1 MAEEGVKE
9 GANGCGAPRWSRLS
23 VEAEYCVRGGW
34 GSRASEVVAFFG
46 EEVVAGGVVV
56 NFGKKVEKWKSRRGE
71 GGEVDE
77 IEEEGRR
84 WRSEEGE
91 GIRWRTSIGGG
102 ESLK

>member
-1 MAEEGVKE
+1 
-9 GANGCGAPRWSRLS
+9 
-23 VEAEYCVRGGW
+23 
-34 GSRASEVVAFFG
+34 
-46 EEVVAGGVVV
+46 VVV

>member
-1 MAEEGVKE
+1 MAEDGVKE
-9 GANGCGAPRWSRLS
+9 GADGGGLGHRGRLS
-23 VEAEYCVRGGW
+23 VEVEYCVRGGW
-34 GSRASEVVAFFG
+34 RSRASEVVAFVG
-46 EEVVAGGVVV
+46 EEVVTGGVVV